1 MNTGTLYLCATPI
14 GNLDDISLRLIKTLN
29 CCDIIACEDTRQ
41 TLKLLNHLNLKK
53 KLLSYHEHNEQQ
65 RTQELIRLLEDGHN
79 IALVSDAGMPL
90 ISDPGAVILAQAQK
104 HNINVTVIPGP
115 NAALCALVL
124 SGMDCSRFV
133 FEGFLPVKG
142 KERTLRLEALAKETR
157 TSILYESPHRLEQT
171 IHQLTQYCAGRDL
184 ALIRELTKLHE
195 SCTKITLNTEPD
207 ICLFSPENPPRG
219 EYVLVLAGVHD
230 SIKYPQDIK
239 EHVIMLIQS
248 GMDKKEAIK
257 TAARQRGV
265 AKDSIYKECLEL

>member
-14 GNLDDISLRLIKTLN
+14 GNLDDVSLRLIKTLN
-29 CCDIIACEDTRQ
+29 DCEIIACEDTRH
-41 TLKLLNHLNLKK
+41 TLKLLNHLKLKK
-53 KLLSYHEHNEQQ
+53 KLISYHEHNEQQ
-65 RTQELIRLLEDGHN
+65 RTQELISLLENGHN

-90 ISDPGAVILAQAQK
+90 ISDPGAVILTKAREL
-104 HNINVTVIPGP
+104 NINVTVIPGP

-142 KERTLRLEALAKETR
+142 KERIVRLEALAKETR

-171 IHQLTQYCAGRDL
+171 IQQLSEYCEGREL

-195 SCTKITLNTEPD
+195 ECTKITLSPD
-207 ICLFSPENPPRG
+207 ISLFSPENPPRG
-219 EYVLVLAGVHD
+219 EYVLVLQGAYNV
-230 SIKYPQDIK
+230 IKYPQDIK
-239 EHVIMLIQS
+239 EHVLTLMQS
-248 GMDKKEAIK
+248 GMDKKEAVK

-265 AKDSIYKECLEL
+265 SKDVIYKECLEL

>member
-14 GNLDDISLRLIKTLN
+14 GNLDDVSLRIIKTLN
-29 CCDIIACEDTRQ
+29 DCEIIACEDTRH
-41 TLKLLNHLNLKK
+41 TLKLLNHLKLKK
-53 KLLSYHEHNEQQ
+53 KLISYHEHNEQQ
-65 RTQELIRLLEDGHN
+65 RTQELISLLENGHN

-90 ISDPGAVILAQAQK
+90 ISDPGAVILTKAREL
-104 HNINVTVIPGP
+104 NINVTVIPGP

-142 KERTLRLEALAKETR
+142 KERIVRLEALAKETR

-171 IHQLTQYCAGRDL
+171 IQQLSEYCEGREL

-195 SCTKITLNTEPD
+195 ECSKITLSPD
-207 ICLFSPENPPRG
+207 MSLFSPENPPRG
-219 EYVLVLAGVHD
+219 EYVLVLQGAYNV
-230 SIKYPQDIK
+230 IKYPRDIK
-239 EHVIMLIQS
+239 EHVLTLMQS
-248 GMDKKEAIK
+248 GMDKKEAVK

-265 AKDSIYKECLEL
+265 SKDAIYKECLEL

>member
-14 GNLDDISLRLIKTLN
+14 GNLDDVSLRLIKTLN
-29 CCDIIACEDTRQ
+29 DCEIIACEDTRH
-41 TLKLLNHLNLKK
+41 TLKLLNHLKLKK
-53 KLLSYHEHNEQQ
+53 KLISYHEHNEQQ
-65 RTQELIRLLEDGHN
+65 RTQELISLLENGHN

-90 ISDPGAVILAQAQK
+90 ISDPGAVILAKAREL
-104 HNINVTVIPGP
+104 NINVTVIPGP

-142 KERTLRLEALAKETR
+142 KERIARLEALAKETR

-171 IHQLTQYCAGRDL
+171 IQQLSKYCEGREL

-195 SCTKITLNTEPD
+195 ECSKIALRPD
-207 ICLFSPENPPRG
+207 ISLFSPENPPRG
-219 EYVLVLAGVHD
+219 EYVLILQGAYNI
-230 SIKYPQDIK
+230 IKYPQDIK
-239 EHVIMLIQS
+239 EHVLTLMQS
-248 GMDKKEAIK
+248 GMDKKEAVK

-265 AKDSIYKECLEL
+265 SKDVIYKECLEL

>member
-14 GNLDDISLRLIKTLN
+14 GNLDDVSLRLIKTLN
-29 CCDIIACEDTRQ
+29 DCEIVACEDTRH
-41 TLKLLNHLNLKK
+41 TLKLLNHLKLKK
-53 KLLSYHEHNEQQ
+53 KLISYHEHNEQQ
-65 RTQELIRLLEDGHN
+65 RTQELISLLENGHN

-90 ISDPGAVILAQAQK
+90 ISDPGAVILTKAREL
-104 HNINVTVIPGP
+104 NINVTVIPGP

-142 KERTLRLEALAKETR
+142 KERIVRLETLAKETR

-171 IHQLTQYCAGRDL
+171 IQQLSEYCEGREL

-195 SCTKITLNTEPD
+195 ECSKITLNPAMS
-207 ICLFSPENPPRG
+207 LFSPENPPRG
-219 EYVLVLAGVHD
+219 EYVLVLQGAYNV
-230 SIKYPQDIK
+230 IKYPRDIK
-239 EHVIMLIQS
+239 EHVLTLMQS
-248 GMDKKEAIK
+248 GMDKKEAVK

-265 AKDSIYKECLEL
+265 SKDVIYKECLGL